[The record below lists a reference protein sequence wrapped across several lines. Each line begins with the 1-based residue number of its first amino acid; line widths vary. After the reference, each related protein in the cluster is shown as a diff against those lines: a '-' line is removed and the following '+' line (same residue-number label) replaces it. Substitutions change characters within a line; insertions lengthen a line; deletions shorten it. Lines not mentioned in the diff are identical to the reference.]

1 MTGISTTWRAR
12 STARRAANSSAMD
25 RAARAGFA
33 ARGVLYLLIGFIAL
47 RVAFHEDDGKQAD
60 RSGAL
65 AEIAD
70 KPFGSVVL
78 WALGIATAGMAL
90 WRLSEA
96 AFGASG
102 PDGHKA
108 RKRLFS
114 ACRAVFYGFVAY
126 SVLAFAA
133 HQGGG
138 GGGGGGNSSDRQSRD
153 FTAKALEMPAG
164 RWLVGAVGI
173 GVIVAGAWI
182 LIRAVRRKFRKHL
195 KTAQMGPRV
204 RRTVDVLGICG
215 GVARGVLFGTIGVF
229 ALIAAI
235 RFDPD
240 KAKGIDD
247 TLRSFAQTSAGP
259 WLLVVIAVGLVA
271 FSGFSFASA
280 RYRKT

>member
-12 STARRAANSSAMD
+12 STARRAANSTAMD

-47 RVAFHEDDGKQAD
+47 RVAFHEDGGKQAD

-70 KPFGSVVL
+70 KPFGSVLL

-102 PDGHKA
+102 PDGHKTH
-108 RKRLFS
+108 KRLLS
-114 ACRAVFYGFVAY
+114 AGRAVFYGFVAY

-133 HQGGG
+133 NRGSS
-138 GGGGGGNSSDRQSRD
+138 GGGGNSSDRQSRD
-153 FTAKALEMPAG
+153 ITAKALEMPGG
-164 RWLVGAVGI
+164 RWLVGAVAI
-173 GVIVAGAWI
+173 GVTVAGGWI
-182 LIRAVRRKFRKHL
+182 LFRAVRRKFRKHL
-195 KTAQMGPRV
+195 KTAQMSHRM
-204 RRTVDVLGICG
+204 RRTVDVLGVCG

-229 ALIAAI
+229 ALVAAV

-240 KAKGIDD
+240 EAKGIDD
-247 TLRSFAQTSAGP
+247 TLRSFTQTAAGP
-259 WLLVVIAVGLVA
+259 WLLVAIAVGLVA

>member
-1 MTGISTTWRAR
+1 
-12 STARRAANSSAMD
+12 MD

-33 ARGVLYLLIGFIAL
+33 ARGVLYLLIGLIAL
-47 RVAFHEDDGKQAD
+47 RVAFNEDGGKQAD

-70 KPFGSVVL
+70 KPLGSVLL
-78 WALGIATAGMAL
+78 WTLGIATAGMAL

-108 RKRLFS
+108 HKRLFS

-133 HQGGG
+133 HHGSA
-138 GGGGGGNSSDRQSRD
+138 GGGNSSDRQSKD

-164 RWLVGAVGI
+164 RWLVGAVAI
-173 GVIVAGAWI
+173 GVIVAGGWI
-182 LIRAVRRKFRKHL
+182 LVRAVRRKFRKHL
-195 KTAQMGPRV
+195 KTAEMSHRV
-204 RRTVDVLGICG
+204 RRTVDVLGVSG

-229 ALIAAI
+229 ALVAAV

-240 KAKGIDD
+240 KAKGMDD
-247 TLRSFAQTSAGP
+247 TLRAFTQTSAGP
-259 WLLVVIAVGLVA
+259 WLLVAIAVGLVA
-271 FSGFSFASA
+271 FAGFSFASA